1 MQEKRT
7 IYEIL
12 LQENKK
18 QEVADLVS
26 FNEKTESFGLSLS
39 PKEAGELA
47 ACRNESLRKWRRVE
61 FGQGIL
67 KSLIWTSAI
76 PHI

>member
-1 MQEKRT
+1 MQENRT

-47 ACRNESLRKWRRVE
+47 ACRNESLRK
-61 FGQGIL
+61 
-67 KSLIWTSAI
+67 
-76 PHI
+76 

>member
-1 MQEKRT
+1 MQENRT

-26 FNEKTESFGLSLS
+26 FS
-39 PKEAGELA
+39 
-47 ACRNESLRKWRRVE
+47 RRH
-61 FGQGIL
+61 
-67 KSLIWTSAI
+67 
-76 PHI
+76 P

>member
-47 ACRNESLRKWRRVE
+47 ACRNESLRKWRWNSDRA
-61 FGQGIL
+61 
-67 KSLIWTSAI
+67 SLSPLSGPSAI

>member
-1 MQEKRT
+1 MQENRT

-26 FNEKTESFGLSLS
+26 FNEKTESFG
-39 PKEAGELA
+39 AGSVQE
-47 ACRNESLRKWRRVE
+47 RK
-61 FGQGIL
+61 
-67 KSLIWTSAI
+67 
-76 PHI
+76 P